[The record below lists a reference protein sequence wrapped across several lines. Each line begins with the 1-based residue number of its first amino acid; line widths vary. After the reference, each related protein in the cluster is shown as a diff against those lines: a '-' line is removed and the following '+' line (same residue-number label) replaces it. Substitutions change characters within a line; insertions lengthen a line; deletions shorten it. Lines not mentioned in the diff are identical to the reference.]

1 MFRNRGRGGGSSQR
15 PNVGPRRSNIGNGNG
30 NGNHR
35 GAVGMASFRV
45 RIPDNVLPGDEFQ
58 VYAGSQIVR
67 VRCPMDSRPG
77 QSLQITVPVN
87 SNGNTP
93 PPSENG
99 SASAR
104 NSFNSSSET
113 APRTSY
119 NGNGNSYNNNY
130 GMENRTSN
138 GAENSSSTSP
148 GPQAPQEQFQGNRE
162 NGNPQQQRNSSSVRR
177 ITDSDPPAYMVS
189 IPQGVV
195 AGEQF
200 PVTIRGQQL
209 MVKCPSNASPG
220 MSVRIVPPLPEDP
233 LEPQE
238 DFEPNYNYSNE
249 DSAAERNSGMYPQP
263 PDMERNTSHGDGQ
276 LEHQNPRQ
284 QPSERTQLF
293 EVEVP
298 PGVEPGAPFALLAG
312 GVRVLVVCPNDA
324 GPGRRIRFQLP
335 LALTLQHQRI
345 ENSRQQPNEMQQ
357 IKLSYDKDGWT
368 RTVRAT
374 DLKFQWIRMDG
385 EGGVDTDVMGGQG
398 GRRRFNMDKS
408 AYVRRLEFK
417 LGEDPRIRTGIL
429 SLAPATESVVDSKIK
444 SADGR
449 DLVTYGDLARAQ
461 MKSFD
466 EKTEWFQETC
476 AKLCVEWN
484 EGHMR
489 MNIRRQYLLG
499 DSVDA
504 VMSLSRKDLRKLWRF
519 EFIGEMGIDAGGLA
533 REWFELVC
541 KEIFD
546 PDTGLWTSSATNQ
559 MSMTIN
565 PASEYCCEDH
575 LVYYRFL
582 GRVMGKA
589 MFDRQLIKGHMVKHL
604 YKHILGWPIYF
615 KDLESIDEEYYNN
628 LKQLR
633 IMHNNGDDISC
644 LCLDFTVTS
653 EIMGIKKT
661 VELVRGGADIEVTN
675 DNFPE
680 YVEAC
685 LKYKL
690 MGSVKP
696 QLNELLLGFF
706 DVIPEPLLTIFDYQ
720 ELELI
725 MCGLPHIDL
734 DDWKAHTEYS
744 GEYEELCIHHP
755 TVEWFWETLEE
766 FNDEMKARLLLFVTG
781 TSGVPSRGFG
791 VLQSNDGNIRNF
803 TIHGVSAEIWFYPRA
818 HTCFNRIDLPLYG
831 SKVQLQ
837 ERLKLAVTMSATG
850 FDIE

>member
-1 MFRNRGRGGGSSQR
+1 VRPPTTDLQQTASDFYNSQR
-15 PNVGPRRSNIGNGNG
+15 NQMDR
-30 NGNHR
+30 
-35 GAVGMASFRV
+35 
-45 RIPDNVLPGDEFQ
+45 E
-58 VYAGSQIVR
+58 AG
-67 VRCPMDSRPG
+67 
-77 QSLQITVPVN
+77 LT
-87 SNGNTP
+87 
-93 PPSENG
+93 
-99 SASAR
+99 
-104 NSFNSSSET
+104 SSE
-113 APRTSY
+113 
-119 NGNGNSYNNNY
+119 
-130 GMENRTSN
+130 E
-138 GAENSSSTSP
+138 
-148 GPQAPQEQFQGNRE
+148 
-162 NGNPQQQRNSSSVRR
+162 
-177 ITDSDPPAYMVS
+177 
-189 IPQGVV
+189 
-195 AGEQF
+195 
-200 PVTIRGQQL
+200 
-209 MVKCPSNASPG
+209 PS
-220 MSVRIVPPLPEDP
+220 
-233 LEPQE
+233 
-238 DFEPNYNYSNE
+238 
-249 DSAAERNSGMYPQP
+249 
-263 PDMERNTSHGDGQ
+263 
-276 LEHQNPRQ
+276 
-284 QPSERTQLF
+284 QLF
-293 EVEVP
+293 EVQVP
-298 PGVEPGAPFALLAG
+298 PGVEPGASFALLAG
-312 GVRVLVVCPNDA
+312 GVRVLVTCPLNA
-324 GPGRRIRFQLP
+324 RPGQLIRFKLP
-335 LALTLQHQRI
+335 LSLTQQQAGSA
-345 ENSRQQPNEMQQ
+345 NSRQQPNEIQQ

-385 EGGVDTDVMGGQG
+385 KGDVDAEVMTGRG
-398 GRRRFNMDKS
+398 GRRRFHMEKS

-429 SLAPATESVVDSKIK
+429 SLVPATESVVDSKIK

-476 AKLCVEWN
+476 AQLCVEWN

-546 PDTGLWTSSATNQ
+546 PDTGLWMSSATNQ

-565 PASEYCCEDH
+565 PASEYCCDDH

-589 MFDRQLIKGHMVKHL
+589 MFDRQLVKGHMVKHL

-633 IMHNNGDDISC
+633 SMHEKGEDISM
-644 LCLDFTVTS
+644 LCLDFTMTS
-653 EIMGIKKT
+653 EIMGIKKE
-661 VELVRGGADIEVTN
+661 VELVRDGANIEVTN

-690 MGSVKP
+690 LGSVKP

-734 DDWKAHTEYS
+734 EDWKAHTEYS

-755 TVEWFWETLEE
+755 VVEWFWETLEE

-803 TIHGVSAEIWFYPRA
+803 TIHGISAEICFYPRA
-818 HTCFNRIDLPLYG
+818 HTCFNRIDLPMYET
-831 SKVQLQ
+831 KDQLQ